1 MRKVLSIALI
11 VFIVLSLSGCSLDEV
26 SFFYCDD
33 ADANGFDISI
43 NRISNCCFV
52 GRYNCTE
59 YTDNLEITIPDN
71 YDGIPIKR
79 IGGYFGRGLPTP
91 FGISLASYV
100 NTPKGSEF
108 DSPFSVVGDLD
119 DYEFSE
125 EYNVE
130 CPVFRL
136 VIGKNIEVIE
146 HVEMNNYFPHI
157 NEDGSITLYHPVVY
171 IICSEENEHFYSKDG
186 KLYDK
191 KTDELITAFAYAN

>member
-1 MRKVLSIALI
+1 MRKVLSIILI
-11 VFIVLSLSGCSLDEV
+11 LAVILSLSGCWVEG
-26 SFFYCDD
+26 FFYS
-33 ADANGFDISI
+33 AAGSINGFDVATCKFE
-43 NRISNCCFV
+43 RAAFV
-52 GRYNCTE
+52 SQYNCTE
-59 YTDNLEITIPDN
+59 YVQNMEITIPDE
-71 YDGIPIKR
+71 Y
-79 IGGYFGRGLPTP
+79 GGFPVTTLGGSTGTGYLCP

-146 HVEMNNYFPHI
+146 HVEMNNYYPHI

-191 KTDELITAFAYAN
+191 KTDELITEFAYAN